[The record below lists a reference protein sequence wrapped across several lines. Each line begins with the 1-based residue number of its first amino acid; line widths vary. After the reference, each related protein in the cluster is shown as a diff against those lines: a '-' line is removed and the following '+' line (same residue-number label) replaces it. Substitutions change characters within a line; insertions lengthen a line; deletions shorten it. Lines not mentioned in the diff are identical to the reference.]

1 MTEINKYN
9 TSKIYKIQSSKTN
22 MIYIGSTTQTL
33 PQRLSKHVGNYK
45 DYLRNEKGY
54 MTSFDILKFED
65 YYISLIEECNF
76 NNRQQL
82 FKYEGEII
90 RQNINIVVNKV
101 INGRTL
107 QEYRNDNKDI
117 IKQKKEIYNEIHKEI
132 NKEKNKQYYNDNK
145 QIIAEKRNQYNIEN
159 KQIMIEKNKQ
169 YYNDN
174 KQIIAEKAKKNVCL

>member
-101 INGRTL
+101 INGRTKD
-107 QEYRNDNKDI
+107 EYKQDNKDI
-117 IKQKKEIYNEIHKEI
+117 IKQKKEINKEI
-132 NKEKNKQYYNDNK
+132 NKVKNKQYRQNNK